1 MSKFTGTLIGMKEKA
16 PGGGISD
23 AQHATNMDVIR
34 RLLPG
39 LPRDDVL
46 MIRIVVAG
54 NLTDRLATSGPRI
67 RR

>member
-1 MSKFTGTLIGMKEKA
+1 MSTFKGTVIGMKEKA
-16 PGGGISD
+16 PGDGISD
-23 AQHATNMDVIR
+23 AQHATNLDVIH

-39 LPRDDVL
+39 LPRDDVA